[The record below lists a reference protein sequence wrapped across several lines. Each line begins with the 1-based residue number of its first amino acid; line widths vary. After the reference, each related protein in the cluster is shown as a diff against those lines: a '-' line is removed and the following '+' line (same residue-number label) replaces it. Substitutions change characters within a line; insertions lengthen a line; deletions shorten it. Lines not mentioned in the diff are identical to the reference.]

1 MAAEALRQTEND
13 VNAATE
19 ALNERPELILSAIQD
34 RDFDPTQIT
43 KDMVSQVA
51 AMGFDIEDAKK
62 ALVHAKG
69 VLGDAVD
76 ALASGKRL
84 SPVPKRH
91 KKVIAMFFGLGIT
104 HRMHQNIDLSYMFS
118 GVGP

>member
-91 KKVIAMFFGLGIT
+91 KKVIYQDGDVFRGR
-104 HRMHQNIDLSYMFS
+104 HNSQNA
-118 GVGP
+118 PKH